1 MRVQKSVYY
10 MTDRELRIYKRQLR
24 RRRQLQRRIVTM
36 LATICVIA
44 FCAVSY
50 HGIRSLASS
59 GEDQLKFKYYTQVTV
74 AYGETL
80 WDLSD
85 DYIDYDE
92 YKNKKEYIAEVQ
104 SINHLAE
111 EDSIRA
117 GQTLIVPYYSYDF
130 CEVISVK
137 NKHDSLFF
145 TRLLVVRMLRMSVRV
160 FPQVK
165 GISCLLTALFFQRCV
180 VFSCGIDILMSQNIR
195 YQIDIAGLFI

>member
-1 MRVQKSVYY
+1 MRVQKSVYR
-10 MTDRELRIYKRQLR
+10 MTDRELRLYKRQLR
-24 RRRQLQRRIVTM
+24 RKQQIRRRVFTM
-36 LATICVIA
+36 ITTICVIV

-50 HGIRSLASS
+50 QGIRSLASS
-59 GEDQLKFKYYTQVTV
+59 GDDQLKFKYYTQVTV

-85 DYIDYDE
+85 DYINYDE

-130 CEVISVK
+130 VK
-137 NKHDSLFF
+137 
-145 TRLLVVRMLRMSVRV
+145 
-160 FPQVK
+160 
-165 GISCLLTALFFQRCV
+165 
-180 VFSCGIDILMSQNIR
+180 
-195 YQIDIAGLFI
+195 

>member
-1 MRVQKSVYY
+1 MKVQKSVYR
-10 MTDRELRIYKRQLR
+10 MTDRELRLYKRQLR
-24 RRRQLQRRIVTM
+24 RKQQIRRRIFSM
-36 LATICVIA
+36 IATICVII

-50 HGIRSLASS
+50 QGIRSLASS

-85 DYIDYDE
+85 DYIDYEE
-92 YKNKKEYIAEVQ
+92 YKDKTEYIEEVQ

-130 CEVISVK
+130 VK
-137 NKHDSLFF
+137 
-145 TRLLVVRMLRMSVRV
+145 
-160 FPQVK
+160 
-165 GISCLLTALFFQRCV
+165 
-180 VFSCGIDILMSQNIR
+180 
-195 YQIDIAGLFI
+195 

>member
-92 YKNKKEYIAEVQ
+92 YKDKKEYIAEVQ
-104 SINHLAE
+104 SINHL
-111 EDSIRA
+111 
-117 GQTLIVPYYSYDF
+117 T
-130 CEVISVK
+130 EVNLTENKGINTFQLERKAWKKLGHLQKLSKK
-137 NKHDSLFF
+137 N
-145 TRLLVVRMLRMSVRV
+145 TVACA
-160 FPQVK
+160 VK
-165 GISCLLTALFFQRCV
+165 GDYRLPLTGGITRKLL
-180 VFSCGIDILMSQNIR
+180 
-195 YQIDIAGLFI
+195 

>member
-1 MRVQKSVYY
+1 MSLCTFIMIASSVMRMIIYIRYY
-10 MTDRELRIYKRQLR
+10 YLTFLRIFVLW
-24 RRRQLQRRIVTM
+24 M
-36 LATICVIA
+36 LAVLFVMFIGVLINIYRESFPLFRYGVIA

-117 GQTLIVPYYSYDF
+117 GQTLIVPYCSYDF
-130 CEVISVK
+130 VK
-137 NKHDSLFF
+137 
-145 TRLLVVRMLRMSVRV
+145 
-160 FPQVK
+160 
-165 GISCLLTALFFQRCV
+165 
-180 VFSCGIDILMSQNIR
+180 
-195 YQIDIAGLFI
+195 

>member
-92 YKNKKEYIAEVQ
+92 YKDKKEYIAEVQ
-104 SINHLAE
+104 SINRLAE

-130 CEVISVK
+130 VK
-137 NKHDSLFF
+137 
-145 TRLLVVRMLRMSVRV
+145 
-160 FPQVK
+160 
-165 GISCLLTALFFQRCV
+165 
-180 VFSCGIDILMSQNIR
+180 
-195 YQIDIAGLFI
+195 

>member
-1 MRVQKSVYY
+1 MRVQKSVYRK
-10 MTDRELRIYKRQLR
+10 TDRELRLYKRQLR
-24 RRRQLQRRIVTM
+24 RKQQIRRRVFTM
-36 LATICVIA
+36 ITTICVIV

-50 HGIRSLASS
+50 QGIRSLASS

-85 DYIDYDE
+85 DYINYDE

-130 CEVISVK
+130 VK
-137 NKHDSLFF
+137 
-145 TRLLVVRMLRMSVRV
+145 
-160 FPQVK
+160 
-165 GISCLLTALFFQRCV
+165 
-180 VFSCGIDILMSQNIR
+180 
-195 YQIDIAGLFI
+195 